1 MTTHQITRQFSEY
14 LCSLCTET
22 QTDDAV
28 SAATFETVCAV
39 HSTMLV

>member
-1 MTTHQITRQFSEY
+1 M
-14 LCSLCTET
+14 TET